1 MSGQRGRS
9 RNVGTILL
17 DDAEN
22 TQLFALLGK
31 GCVVSGA
38 GGGGGGLWSQIMSG
52 QRGRSRNV
60 GTILLDD
67 AENTQLFALLGKGC
81 VVSRG
86 GSVEPDNVGTE
97 GPGTWVL
104 YC

>member
-22 TQLFALLGK
+22 TQLF
-31 GCVVSGA
+31 S
-38 GGGGGGLWSQIMSG
+38 
-52 QRGRSRNV
+52 
-60 GTILLDD
+60 
-67 AENTQLFALLGKGC
+67 LLGKGC

-86 GSVEPDNVGTE
+86 GGGSVEPDNVGRE
-97 GPGTWVL
+97 GPVL
-104 YC
+104 YSSLSP